1 MNLDKIEIK
10 ESGLPI
16 SKAKELIIRLIDNQ
30 IQNYRLQHMSA
41 WEAGEVDSLKD
52 EHENIQLLVEKKEQI
67 LRAFEGED
75 HDDTLIDVDFSLNLN
90 IQKQNL
96 RAV

>member
-10 ESGLPI
+10 ESGLPV

-30 IQNYRLQHMSA
+30 IQNYRLQRMSD
-41 WEAGEVDSLKD
+41 WEAGEVDSLEED
-52 EHENIQLLVEKKEQI
+52 HENIRVLVEKKEQI

-75 HDDTLIDVDFSLNLN
+75 LDDTLIDVDFSLNLN

>member
-10 ESGLPI
+10 ESGLPV

-30 IQNYRLQHMSA
+30 IQNYRLQRMSE
-41 WEAGEVDSLKD
+41 WEAGEVDSLEED
-52 EHENIQLLVEKKEQI
+52 HENIRVLVEKKEQI

-75 HDDTLIDVDFSLNLN
+75 LDDTLIDVDFSLNLN